1 MKELLKKLLQS
12 GYARNIIT
20 LVSGASLSQVILLL
34 ITPILT
40 RIFTPDDFGIYA
52 SFFAVVSILVLI
64 VTGRYE
70 VAILLPKK
78 DREAVQLFEISMGL
92 ALVFCALLYFV
103 LPYLLS
109 LLERYSATSFY
120 PLRFWLP
127 PTIFLL
133 ALVQAA
139 GFLANR
145 DKRYKLLSYSRI
157 TGSGSTGLA
166 SILLGLAKLTKSGL
180 IFGKI
185 IGLILEAMVL
195 VIPLRSIFKTQ
206 DQTKLSYRA
215 LIKKYRNFPL
225 FSVPEALVNTSYRQL
240 PILLLTSLFSPA
252 SAGFYSLAHSIVSRP
267 LGMIGSSFMQVFFQR
282 AAELNEGTTSALEN
296 LFVQNFR
303 ALFLLAFLPCL
314 LLALVAPGLFEFI
327 LGDGWR
333 TTGIYT
339 QWLMPLLFFSF
350 LKSPLSAMVDIKNK
364 IGANIFF
371 ELTLLLLAI
380 LAFFIGFRQ
389 NDPLLAVKI
398 YSLSCS
404 FVVAI
409 QLWWFYKL
417 TKIES
422 SWNT

>member
-1 MKELLKKLLQS
+1 MRELLKKLLHS
-12 GYARNIIT
+12 SYARNIIT

-52 SFFAVVSILVLI
+52 SFFAVVSILVLL

-70 VAILLPKK
+70 IAILLPKK
-78 DREAVQLFEISMGL
+78 ASEALQLFLISIGL
-92 ALVFCALLYFV
+92 AFISCTLLYFL
-103 LPYLLS
+103 LPLLWPFV
-109 LLERYSATSFY
+109 EQYTTTSFKSFRY
-120 PLRFWLP
+120 WLA

-145 DKRYKLLSYSRI
+145 EKRYKLLSYSRI
-157 TGSGSTGLA
+157 AGSSSTGLA

-180 IFGKI
+180 IMGKI
-185 IGLILEAMVL
+185 IGLFLEALVL
-195 VIPLRSIFKTQ
+195 IVPLRKVLKNRNETTI
-206 DQTKLSYRA
+206 SYREV
-215 LIKKYRNFPL
+215 LKKYRNFPL

-240 PILLLTSLFSPA
+240 PILFLTSLFSPA
-252 SAGFYSLAHSIVSRP
+252 AAGFYALAHSIVSKP

-282 AAELNEGTTSALEN
+282 AAELNDQTGSSLER
-296 LFVQNFR
+296 LFVQNLR
-303 ALFLLAFLPCL
+303 ALFLLAFLPCV

-339 QWLMPLLFFSF
+339 RWLMPLLFFSF

-364 IGANIFF
+364 IGENIFF
-371 ELTLLLLAI
+371 EMALLLLTLL
-380 LAFFIGFRQ
+380 AFYLGFRQ
-389 NDPLLAVKI
+389 NDPLMAVKI

-404 FVVAI
+404 LVVII
-409 QLWWFYKL
+409 QVWWFYKL
-417 TKIES
+417 TKVES
-422 SWNT
+422 SWNE